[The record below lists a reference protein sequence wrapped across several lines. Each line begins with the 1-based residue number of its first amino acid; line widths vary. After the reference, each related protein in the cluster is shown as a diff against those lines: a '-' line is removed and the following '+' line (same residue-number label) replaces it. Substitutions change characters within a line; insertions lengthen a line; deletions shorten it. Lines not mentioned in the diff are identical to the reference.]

1 MFNVSPFASLAE
13 VNRMLSAWSIEA
25 SGYELARGGVE
36 NTCLIV
42 DTPAHPPQ
50 RVVLRIHRPH
60 TDARVRLELAALEHL
75 AALRAAG
82 AAAAAD
88 HRR

>member
-42 DTPAHPPQ
+42 DTPAHPPK
-50 RVVLRIHRPH
+50 RVVLRIHRPAH
-60 TDARVRLELAALEHL
+60 GRARAPRAGGAGTSGPF
-75 AALRAAG
+75 RAAG